1 MEYIY
6 VGKIVNTHG
15 IKGEIRIL
23 SNFDLKEEVFKK
35 NVNIYIGDQ
44 KIKEVINSYRH
55 HKNYEMITLEG
66 YTNINE
72 VLKFKNKK
80 VYINRE
86 EIQSLNDK
94 ILKFDIIGMKAFVDE
109 KEIGIVN
116 DIYNTGI
123 NYEVFEIIN
132 GKEKKLIPYHKDF
145 IESISKENNKIIFKG
160 GML

>member
-1 MEYIY
+1 
-6 VGKIVNTHG
+6 
-15 IKGEIRIL
+15 
-23 SNFDLKEEVFKK
+23 
-35 NVNIYIGDQ
+35 
-44 KIKEVINSYRH
+44 
-55 HKNYEMITLEG
+55 
-66 YTNINE
+66 
-72 VLKFKNKK
+72 
-80 VYINRE
+80 
-86 EIQSLNDK
+86 
-94 ILKFDIIGMKAFVDE
+94 MKAFIDG